1 MNISAPTL
9 AAPTDITTC
18 IGEGIEIT
26 GELKFTDAIRVETRI
41 SGKIISDLGNLVVGE
56 RSHIQATIE
65 VGSIEV
71 LGTVEGT
78 IVAKYKVQIRAG
90 GRVTGEIFTPDLNIE
105 QGAYFEGK
113 CRVAVWV
120 SDAE

>member
-9 AAPTDITTC
+9 AAPTDTNTC

-41 SGKIISDLGNLVVGE
+41 SGKIISDFGNLVVGE

-65 VGSIEV
+65 VGAIEV

-90 GRVTGEIFTPDLNIE
+90 ARVMGDIFTPDLNIE

-113 CRVAVWV
+113 CRVATWV
-120 SDAE
+120 SDTE

>member
-9 AAPTDITTC
+9 AAPSDIRTR

-26 GELKFTDAIRVETRI
+26 GEVKFTDALIVETRI
-41 SGKIISDLGNLVVGE
+41 SGKVISDNGNLVVGE
-56 RSHIQATIE
+56 KGHVQATIE
-65 VGSIEV
+65 VGAIEV

-78 IVAKYKVQIRAG
+78 IVAKQKVQIRPG
-90 GRVTGEIFTPDLNIE
+90 GRVVGEIFTPDLNVE

-120 SDAE
+120 SDTE